1 METAKIIGA
10 ATFLPGEPISN
21 DKLDEVFG
29 IRKEWIDLMIGN
41 KHRHMCVD
49 LDSRELTHR
58 LVDICEG
65 AGRRAMEDAG
75 IDTDQVDMV
84 VLTTA
89 TPDHLMPATVNLV
102 VDRLGINHVPT
113 YQLQAGCSGAF
124 QGVTIA
130 ESFIKS
136 GMCRTVLV
144 IGGDACYKFVDF
156 DKDYTNAPASELV
169 NFALFGDGAGAVV
182 ISADQHRPGMRINR
196 LVNRCE
202 GLSRPAGHIMH
213 WFGPQPRGLWNSD
226 VETVQSA
233 EEDYKAIESHVP
245 RMTMETMSEIVGS
258 EPRGVDYYLMPQ
270 LAGHMTR
277 KIISYCGLDPQTTIN
292 CVEETGNTG
301 NGLPLFLVEQAKNR
315 MSSGQRAVGVAIESS
330 KWIKTAILFEQE

>member
-1 METAKIIGA
+1 MGTVKIIGA
-10 ATFLPGEPISN
+10 GTFLPGEPISN

-49 LDSRELTHR
+49 LDTRELTHR

-65 AGRRAMEDAG
+65 AGRRAIEDAD
-75 IDTDQVDMV
+75 IEADQVDMLI
-84 VLTTA
+84 LTTA

-102 VDRLGINHVPT
+102 ADRLGINQVPT

-124 QGVTIA
+124 QGVAVA
-130 ESFIKS
+130 ESFLKS
-136 GMCRTVLV
+136 GMFKTVLV

-156 DKDYTNAPASELV
+156 DRDYTNAPASELV

-182 ISADQHRPGMRINR
+182 ISADQDRRGMRISR
-196 LVNRCE
+196 IVNRFE
-202 GLSRPAGHIMH
+202 GLNRSPGHIMH
-213 WFGPQPRGLWNSD
+213 WFGPQTRGLWNSD
-226 VETVQSA
+226 VETIQSA

-258 EPRGVDYYLMPQ
+258 DGEQIDYYLMPQ

-277 KIISYCGLDPQTTIN
+277 KIIGYCGVDPLATIN

-301 NGLPLFLVEQAKNR
+301 NGLPLFLIEQAKIR
-315 MSSGQRAVGVAIESS
+315 MTSGQRAVGVAIESS
-330 KWIKTAILFEQE
+330 KWIKTAILLEQE

>member
-10 ATFLPGEPISN
+10 ATFLPGEPINNS
-21 DKLDEVFG
+21 KLDEVFG

-49 LDSRELTHR
+49 LDSRQVTHR

-65 AGRRAMEDAG
+65 AARRAIADAG
-75 IDTDQVDMV
+75 IDADQIGMV
-84 VLTTA
+84 ILTTA

-102 VDRLGINHVPT
+102 ADRLGINDVPT

-124 QGVTIA
+124 QGVTVA
-130 ESFIKS
+130 EAFVKS
-136 GMCRTVLV
+136 GICRNILV

-156 DKDYTNAPASELV
+156 DKDYVNAPASELV

-182 ISADQHRPGMRINR
+182 VSSDRDRRGMRIKR
-196 LVNRCE
+196 IVNRFE
-202 GLSRPAGHIMH
+202 GLNRPSGHIMH
-213 WFGPQPRGLWNSD
+213 WFGPQTRGLWNCD
-226 VETVQSA
+226 VDTIQSA

-245 RMTMETMSEIVGS
+245 RMTLETMSEMVVDDDAPI
-258 EPRGVDYYLMPQ
+258 DYYLMPQ

-277 KIISYCGLDPQTTIN
+277 KIIGYCGVDPVKTIN

-315 MSSGQRAVGVAIESS
+315 MRSGQRALGVAIESS
-330 KWIKTAILFEQE
+330 KWIKTAILLEQE